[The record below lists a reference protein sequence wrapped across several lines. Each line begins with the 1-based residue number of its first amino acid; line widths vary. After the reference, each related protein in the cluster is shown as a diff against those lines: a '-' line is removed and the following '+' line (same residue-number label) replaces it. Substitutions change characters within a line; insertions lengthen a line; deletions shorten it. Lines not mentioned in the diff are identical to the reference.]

1 MIKLLDIDEI
11 DVETTERLLEWAEAW
26 ERSFNGNQGQDKN
39 DVAEGKEPI
48 SA

>member
-11 DVETTERLLEWAEAW
+11 DVETTERLLEWSEAW
-26 ERSFNGNQGQDKN
+26 ERSFYGNQGQTEN
-39 DVAEGKEPI
+39 DDTEGKEPV